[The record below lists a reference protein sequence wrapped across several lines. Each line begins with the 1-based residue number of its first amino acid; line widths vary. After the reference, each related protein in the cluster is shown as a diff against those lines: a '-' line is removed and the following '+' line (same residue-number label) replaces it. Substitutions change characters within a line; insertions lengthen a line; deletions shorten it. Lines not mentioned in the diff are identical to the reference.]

1 MKTKVIYTKRDKKT
15 VLEENELHNHK
26 SYFKHIYENEVL
38 KKTEVWNRNKV
49 DSITLYPSEDE
60 KTSDEEILFENIF
73 LRSVQIIRIK
83 NKGEY
88 QWVHDKKYTN
98 LLLAKEE
105 MYINDFNR
113 RKIASYKVDQ
123 LNGVQM
129 TKYLYLKDGDYREID
144 YFRTRRPYLEKEKF
158 ISYLDQVLA
167 ENNSSLNPTY
177 YLKFSPFFP
186 SGEDPEFETVRY
198 FSFNEDEEINLQQ
211 AFFEREFSKKVYTNN
226 ILRRTDSFRLLKI
239 KKRTYFMEEQSLFK
253 VQKHDNDIL
262 VEVYYLIQEKNGFKK
277 WRIET
282 FKENILCDQEIVVT
296 DALGECSFNQ
306 KIDPVSENVITTS
319 KYAYFSTIRGSA
331 TAELKYDE
339 TGKLITEGVTL
350 HDCWDNEFYSVEE
363 MHQDGFF
370 ESKYGKYFLFAY
382 PEIPEDIPITKTVYK
397 NHLDEIIPENEA
409 KEQYEY
415 SEETYQNGHLLKRI
429 SYKAHSHKA
438 LKNDEYHIRR
448 ATYYDDLENVPDL
461 ENFVDNSDEIYYN
474 KRIANNY
481 ILYDFMTRNYWDGKK
496 AEFSGTVV
504 YDNFY
509 RVVSK
514 VIYNAQSKELISGKK
529 TLYMNVTP
537 LLGQKYITVNFNST
551 GDVESY
557 IDNRFTFPE
566 YYTKGNFENKK
577 EEKGLVSQEYYKDI
591 KNIVPN
597 NPAFPFADFST
608 YTIFYPIESG
618 QESEIT
624 GLMVD
629 SKIKIAAEEYI
640 AIHFLDS
647 KTALEDYMKM
657 IPTSDLYFYHIE
669 NTGNIIETDFFG
681 MEIHAHFSID
691 LTSRTIECQV
701 VNSEEKDITFR
712 KERPNDAT
720 NVYFF
725 YVGEQKIFVTFYS
738 ELLIDLLLKA

>member
-1 MKTKVIYTKRDKKT
+1 MKTSIIYTKRDKKT
-15 VLEENELHNHK
+15 VLEESNLNEQKVYL
-26 SYFKHIYENEVL
+26 KHIYENEVL

-49 DSITLYPSEDE
+49 DSITLYPSEGE

-83 NKGEY
+83 NVDEY

-98 LLLAKEE
+98 LLLTKEE
-105 MYINDFNR
+105 MYINDFNS
-113 RKIASYKVDQ
+113 RKIASYKADQ
-123 LNGVQM
+123 LNGVQL

-144 YFRTRRPYLEKEKF
+144 YSRSRNPYLEKEKF
-158 ISYLDQVLA
+158 ISYLNQVLTD
-167 ENNSSLNPTY
+167 NKSCLNSAY

-198 FSFNEDEEINLQQ
+198 VSFYENKEITLQQ
-211 AFFEREFSKKVYTNN
+211 AFFEREFDKNIYTEHQ
-226 ILRRTDSFRLLKI
+226 LRRTDHFKRLEI
-239 KKRTYFMEEQSLFK
+239 IKRTYFINNNSLF
-253 VQKHDNDIL
+253 VPDENLSIPVEIHNL
-262 VEVYYLIQEKNGFKK
+262 VEEKNGFKK
-277 WRIET
+277 WEIKI
-282 FKENILCDQEIVVT
+282 FKDNTLHTQEILVT
-296 DALGECSFNQ
+296 NAEGERVFYQ
-306 KIDPVSENVITTS
+306 EIDPFS
-319 KYAYFSTIRGSA
+319 KKVLVTYKFADFSTLGGSSL
-331 TAELKYDE
+331 THLEYNSE
-339 TGKLITEGVTL
+339 GTLITEGVTL
-350 HDCWDNEFYSVEE
+350 YDYWDSEFYSKED

-370 ESKYGKYFLFAY
+370 DSEYGKYFLFAY
-382 PEIPEDIPITKTVYK
+382 PEIPEGMPINKTVYK

-415 SEETYQNGHLLKRI
+415 SEETYQNGNLLKRI
-429 SYKAHSHKA
+429 SYKAHSYKN
-438 LKNDEYHIRR
+438 LKNDDYHIKK
-448 ATYYDDLENVPDL
+448 AAYYDDLENVPDL
-461 ENFVDNSDEIYYN
+461 ENFEDNSDEIYYN
-474 KRIANNY
+474 KRTANNY
-481 ILYDFMTRNYWDGKK
+481 ILYDFITRNYWDGKK

-514 VIYNAQSKELISGKK
+514 IIYNAQSKELISGIKK
-529 TLYMNVTP
+529 FYMNVTP

-551 GDVESY
+551 GEVESY

-566 YYTKGNFENKK
+566 YYTKENFENKN
-577 EEKGLVSQEYYKDI
+577 EEKRPVSQEYYKDI
-591 KNIVPN
+591 KSIVPN
-597 NPAFPFADFST
+597 NPAFPFADFKNH
-608 YTIFYPIESG
+608 TIFYAIESG

-647 KTALEDYMKM
+647 KTVLEDYMKM

-669 NTGNIIETDFFG
+669 NTGNTIETDFFG
-681 MEIHAHFSID
+681 MDIHAHFSID
-691 LTSRTIECQV
+691 LNSRTIACQIIKSV
-701 VNSEEKDITFR
+701 EKNITFR
-712 KERPNDAT
+712 KEYSNEAT